1 VCHKCHP
8 FFTGEQ
14 RIVDTAG
21 QVERFMK
28 RINAKE
34 QLAATQP
41 APEEKK
47 AKKEKRRQKG
57 TTTVS
62 LAPTPE
68 APAELPLAV
77 IEEEKP
83 AEPPSAPQAEQPS
96 APVVAEPIL
105 PVATETHVVEPTS
118 VEPPTPV
125 ESALPVEAKVEESAP
140 IAAEA
145 SAPENQMEEPA
156 HIAKTTT
163 GDDLTIIEGIGPKIA
178 HILNDAGIHT
188 YRDWANT
195 SSEKL
200 QELL

>member
-1 VCHKCHP
+1 
-8 FFTGEQ
+8 
-14 RIVDTAG
+14 
-21 QVERFMK
+21 
-28 RINAKE
+28 
-34 QLAATQP
+34 
-41 APEEKK
+41 
-47 AKKEKRRQKG
+47 
-57 TTTVS
+57 
-62 LAPTPE
+62 
-68 APAELPLAV
+68 LPLAV

-188 YRDWANT
+188 YRDLANT

-200 QELL
+200 QELLKAANLAMANPGTWAQQAQLAAEGKLDELKKLQEELVGGRRASKKPAKPRASKKANAEEESK